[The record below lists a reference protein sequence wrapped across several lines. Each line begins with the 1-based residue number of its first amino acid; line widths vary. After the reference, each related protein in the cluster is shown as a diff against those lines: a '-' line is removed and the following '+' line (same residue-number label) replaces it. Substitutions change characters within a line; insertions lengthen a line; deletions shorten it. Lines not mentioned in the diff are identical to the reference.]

1 MKTKLTI
8 VELFPT
14 KSGVSKAGKDWATR
28 DVLTKT
34 HGEYPVDLLITF
46 FGSVDI
52 EKLDNVTEG
61 EIIETEVTPSSREY
75 NGKWYTSCR
84 GFGVDS
90 IERAKGKPF
99 KTTINTALQN
109 DSEDLLPF

>member
-14 KSGVSKAGKDWATR
+14 KSGVSKAGKEWATR

-34 HGEYPVDLLITF
+34 HGEYPVDLLVSF
-46 FGSVDI
+46 FGTVDL
-52 EKLDNVTEG
+52 EKLDGVTEG
-61 EIIETEVTPSSREY
+61 EIIETDVTPSSREY

-90 IERAKGKPF
+90 IEGAKAKP
-99 KTTINTALQN
+99 KTKSAPVSQDDTT
-109 DSEDLLPF
+109 DDLPF